1 MSELKIG
8 QHIDME
14 YGGSAKILK
23 KLGSG
28 GQGTVYLVDF
38 NGGHYAL
45 KWYNIDKIREPE
57 AFRKNLENNIKDG
70 APSDKFLWPQYLS
83 KAGAYNSFGY
93 IMDLR
98 PEGYDSFVDILNMYR
113 LETVTDETGAEK
125 VVRAKVQFKS
135 LDALVTAAANMEKA
149 IRTSMTAVS
158 SLM

>member
-57 AFRKNLENNIKDG
+57 ASEKILKTISKTVLQAINFSG
-70 APSDKFLWPQYLS
+70 LS
-83 KAGAYNSFGY
+83 TSQKPV
-93 IMDLR
+93 L
-98 PEGYDSFVDILNMYR
+98 
-113 LETVTDETGAEK
+113 T
-125 VVRAKVQFKS
+125 
-135 LDALVTAAANMEKA
+135 TASA
-149 IRTSMTAVS
+149 I
-158 SLM
+158 